1 MNYQNFKNGQA
12 KFPVSTETFD
22 FMQEQIFLV
31 ARLAEA
37 IGANVII
44 KQPTLSSS
52 PSTPGS
58 DGLIIVNGELL
69 PFKWGHGNTIV
80 VCETSEDIT
89 AGTQT
94 FVAARTRRWAQHGL
108 GGIPLSN
115 FTTLQDMVQLMS
127 RIAAIENNYM
137 TSAAINALVD
147 GLQNTLQTEIDGIDG
162 RVATIENSYIT
173 QAAVAQALADASKH
187 HLPKY
192 TVIDWYGPSPS
203 VADVPYGFVPCGWF
217 RATVS
222 VRMAWEAAYDH
233 SVQLTA
239 TSNENDYEYI
249 NITNANGVTI
259 PDLTDRFIVQ
269 AGFKYP
275 KGAAGGEEEVTLTI
289 DEMPRHDHGGYT
301 ANDGAHRHNLNL
313 DLGRTTAGLNDPYED
328 SYSDYRGSGTKLIA
342 TASGSNHCH
351 AITSQG
357 GNRAHNNMPPYFA
370 LYKLIK
376 VI

>member
-1 MNYQNFKNGQA
+1 MNHQNFKNGQA

-44 KQPTLSSS
+44 TQPTANA
-52 PSTPGS
+52 
-58 DGLIIVNGELL
+58 DGLVIVNGELL
-69 PFKWGHGNTIV
+69 PFSNIV
-80 VCETSEDIT
+80 GVKPAIQVIETTEDVT

-94 FVAARTRRWAQHGL
+94 FTAARIKRWAQYSSSGT
-108 GGIPLSN
+108 PLSQ
-115 FTTLQDMVQLMS
+115 FVTLQTFVQLMS

-137 TSAAINALVD
+137 TSAAINTLVN
-147 GLQNTLQTEIDGIDG
+147 GLQSTLQAAISGISG
-162 RVATIENSYIT
+162 RVTTIENTYIT
-173 QAAVAQALADASKH
+173 QAAVAEALADASKH

-192 TVIDWYGPSPS
+192 TVIDWYGPSLS

-217 RATVS
+217 LATVS

-239 TSNENDYEYI
+239 VSNENDYEYI

-275 KGAAGGEEEVTLTI
+275 KGTAGGEEEVTLTI

-301 ANDGAHRHNLNL
+301 DNKGEHSHTLNLPLGNYTGGSNLEYSYNDSNGGGIKLGTLPDGSHRHVIS
-313 DLGRTTAGLNDPYED
+313 P
-328 SYSDYRGSGTKLIA
+328 
-342 TASGSNHCH
+342 
-351 AITSQG
+351 QG
-357 GNRAHNNMPPYFA
+357 DNRAHNNIPPYFA

>member
-22 FMQEQIFLV
+22 FMQEQILLV
-31 ARLAEA
+31 TRLAEA

-127 RIAAIENNYM
+127 RISTIEGNYM

-147 GLQNTLQTEIDGIDG
+147 GLQNTLQTEISGIDG

-173 QAAVAQALADASKH
+173 QAAFIDAFANASKH
-187 HLPKY
+187 HLPY
-192 TVIDWYGPSPS
+192 RTVIDWYGSS
-203 VADVPYGFVPCGWF
+203 LSWSHVPYGFVPCGF
-217 RATVS
+217 FLGNQSIREE
-222 VRMAWEAAYDH
+222 WENAYPNTETEYQPAYD
-233 SVQLTA
+233 
-239 TSNENDYEYI
+239 DYIYI
-249 NITNANGVTI
+249 KIRKANSLLI

-269 AGFKYP
+269 AGHIYS
-275 KGAAGGEEEVTLTI
+275 KGDTGGEERVALTI
-289 DEMPRHDHGGYT
+289 NEMPRHDHGGQT
-301 ANDGAHRHNLNL
+301 GTNGAHTHDLNYPIGKHINSS
-313 DLGRTTAGLNDPYED
+313 DEPTTDD
-328 SYSDYRGSGTKLIA
+328 SYNRLEGHGAVLKTQ
-342 TASGSNHCH
+342 TVGNHNH

-357 GNRAHNNMPPYFA
+357 GNQAHNNMPPYFA